1 MAEHRSPKPG
11 VGGSSPSWPAISLLY
26 WEFIVGKIT
35 TFLTEVKEE
44 LKKVTWPSKDD
55 TIGTTAVVIVLV
67 IVISVFLGVVDAGL
81 SRLFNLL
88 IG

>member
-11 VGGSSPSWPAISLLY
+11 VGGSSPSWPAISFLY

>member
-1 MAEHRSPKPG
+1 
-11 VGGSSPSWPAISLLY
+11 
-26 WEFIVGKIT
+26 VGKIT

-67 IVISVFLGVVDAGL
+67 IVISIFLGIVDAGL

>member
-1 MAEHRSPKPG
+1 M
-11 VGGSSPSWPAISLLY
+11 
-26 WEFIVGKIT
+26 GKIT

>member
-1 MAEHRSPKPG
+1 M
-11 VGGSSPSWPAISLLY
+11 
-26 WEFIVGKIT
+26 GKIT

-67 IVISVFLGVVDAGL
+67 IVISIFLGIVDAGL

>member
-1 MAEHRSPKPG
+1 
-11 VGGSSPSWPAISLLY
+11 LY

-67 IVISVFLGVVDAGL
+67 IVISIFLGIVDAGL